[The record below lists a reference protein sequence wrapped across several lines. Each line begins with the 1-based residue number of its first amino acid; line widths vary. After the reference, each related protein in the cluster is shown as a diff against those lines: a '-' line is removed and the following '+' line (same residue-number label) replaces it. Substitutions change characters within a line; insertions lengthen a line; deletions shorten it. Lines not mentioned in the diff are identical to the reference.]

1 MPGCPISIYFVSEVV
16 AVLWCLIYTVFGIV
30 LPTFIGGHR
39 FLNLNGLA
47 LYSLTIRR

>member
-1 MPGCPISIYFVSEVV
+1 MPGCPISIYFVSKVV
-16 AVLWCLIYTVFGIV
+16 ALWLDFLVS
-30 LPTFIGGHR
+30 HR